1 MQSDNHKLFQQMID
15 ETLAS
20 GTPVQED
27 RTLREH
33 IQSCAVCEEYLNSST
48 RAIAS
53 LAGFSFEVDPMLH
66 AKVSASLSRRAQ
78 QLEATPLSRR
88 RWVFACIGAFVLTV
102 AGTLLDLQFHS
113 LIAAFFN
120 VPDVHVQ
127 QGLLHF
133 WIVSSLSPVLL
144 FLLLPLL
151 SRQKERAL

>member
-20 GTPVQED
+20 GAPVQED

-33 IQSCAVCEEYLNSST
+33 LQSCALCEEYLNIST

-53 LAGFSFEVDPMLH
+53 LASFSFEVDPMLH
-66 AKVSASLSRRAQ
+66 AKVSASLSQRAQ
-78 QLEATPLSRR
+78 QLGATPLSRR
-88 RWVFACIGAFVLTV
+88 RWAFACILASVLTI
-102 AGTLLDLQFHS
+102 AGTLLDLQFGS
-113 LIAAFFN
+113 VIASWFK
-120 VPDVHVQ
+120 VPGPHLH
-127 QGLLHF
+127 QGLLSL
-133 WIVSSLSPVLL
+133 WIVPSVSPVLL